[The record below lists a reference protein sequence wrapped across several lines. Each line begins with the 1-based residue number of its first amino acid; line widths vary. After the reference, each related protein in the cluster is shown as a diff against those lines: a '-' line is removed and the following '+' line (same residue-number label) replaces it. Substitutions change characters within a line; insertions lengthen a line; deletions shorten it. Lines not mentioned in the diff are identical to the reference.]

1 MSHNNTTS
9 CEALAWQSASPDGPA
24 IVDFAP
30 LPGEHRAVPVGGV
43 ATTSLLN
50 VPKLTIPAAAKQ
62 LGIGETK
69 MRQIVRDGWI
79 PVLCVAGKILVL
91 ERDLDAYMAG
101 QYGRL
106 SAAKPNPSRQSGMV
120 PLPQGVRDSALLRKE
135 RRGEEA

>member
-1 MSHNNTTS
+1 MTAPAT
-9 CEALAWQSASPDGPA
+9 ETVDAAALTWPGSVSTVASTPLQNDG
-24 IVDFAP
+24 
-30 LPGEHRAVPVGGV
+30 GGV
-43 ATTSLLN
+43 AGGRATATTSLLN
-50 VPKLTIPAAAKQ
+50 VAKLTIPQAAKQ

-69 MRQIVRDGWI
+69 MRQIVRDGWM

>member
-1 MSHNNTTS
+1 MIAFSTESTNAA
-9 CEALAWQSASPDGPA
+9 ALAWP
-24 IVDFAP
+24 
-30 LPGEHRAVPVGGV
+30 GGV
-43 ATTSLLN
+43 SAVAPTPLQPDCGGVAGGRATATTSLLN
-50 VPKLTIPAAAKQ
+50 VAKLTIPAAAKQ